1 MSERK
6 KMLSQIHKNE
16 EKKKWTTQKQ
26 STWQTVKCNQQWK
39 HLKKWKHDKNENIW
53 RNIDEKP

>member
-1 MSERK
+1 MREK
-6 KMLSQIHKNE
+6 NALSNPQKRGT
-16 EKKKWTTQKQ
+16 KKWTTQKQ